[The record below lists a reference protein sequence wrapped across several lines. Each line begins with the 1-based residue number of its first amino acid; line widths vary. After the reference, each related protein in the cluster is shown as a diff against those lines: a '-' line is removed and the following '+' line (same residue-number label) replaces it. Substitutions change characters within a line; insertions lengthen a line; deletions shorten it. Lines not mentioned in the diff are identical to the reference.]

1 MVHTRAVKINFTDFL
16 NTFEDK
22 FLNKRTSFSRGV
34 FEQKPIQRHQSRNNL
49 LIMASIQKTN

>member
-1 MVHTRAVKINFTDFL
+1 MVHARAFKINFTGFG

-22 FLNKRTSFSRGV
+22 FLNKITSFSTGV

-49 LIMASIQKTN
+49 IIMASIQKN